1 MYSFATYKNQ
11 YKANLKL
18 ALPVVLTQLGQ
29 ILTQFADNLMV
40 GRYGGD
46 DPTPLAAVSF
56 GGAVFFI
63 LFIAAIGIALG
74 MTPLVGELYAQGDRE
89 KSAGLLQNGILFY
102 GLLGLAMAVVQY
114 AAIPLLYH
122 LGQPAEVVDMA
133 IPYYKML
140 VYSMPFIMLFF
151 TFKQFLEGVGN
162 TKVEMVV
169 TIVANLANIGFNWV
183 FIYGR
188 YGFPEMGAEGA
199 GLGTLMSRI
208 IAPIGMVAYFYSRHK
223 YRAYL
228 DGFSP
233 RNYSWATVKKLLHM
247 GLPISMQ
254 MFLEA
259 SAFVGT
265 GIMMGWFNKET
276 MSANQI
282 ATTIGNCAFM
292 IVMSI
297 GAATTIRVSHCY
309 GARNIGELSL
319 AAVKFGQNIL
329 AENNNYALVLAS
341 TDLDGIPSNVRDQA
355 REKAEALGEKGKY
368 AFTLHKPSLIPFL
381 TYSSK
386 RELREQIYKAYLNRC
401 NNGDEYDNKQLIND
415 FIRLRTEKAHLL
427 GYPSYAAYVVAD
439 EMAGTTD
446 AVYKLLDEI
455 WAPALESAKGE
466 LAEMEV
472 LFKKDFPEGEFAS
485 WDWWYYAEKVRK
497 QKYELDE
504 EMLRPYFSLENVQ
517 GGIFFLANRLYG
529 ITFRPVIVPLYH
541 PDATAYEVL
550 DADESHLGVLY
561 FDYFPR
567 DGKSQGA
574 WCGNYVEQTY
584 RDGKRVAPVV
594 SIVCNFT
601 RPTSNSPALL
611 TLDETE
617 TLFHEF
623 GHALHFLFH
632 DVKYRGLTEV
642 EGDFVELPSQLME
655 NWAFEPELLK
665 QYAVNYRSKDAVI
678 PEYLVAKLRR
688 SELFNQGFMTT
699 ELIAAA
705 LSDMDIHST
714 TEYAPFD
721 PMEFERQALTE
732 KRGLIPQIEPRYR
745 YPYFSHIF
753 DGGYSAGY
761 YFYTWA
767 EVLDKDAFE
776 AFRESGDLFNKKIAD
791 DFRRKIL
798 ARGGSEDGMT
808 MYRAFRG
815 KDPDKRAMLRSRGLW
830 NEPEPE
836 PADSLGMPI
845 AGEELK

>member
-1 MYSFATYKNQ
+1 MAFASCKSDKNGSENPFFAEWDTP
-11 YKANLKL
+11 YGVPPFDRIAPAHFLPALERGMSLHDAEIDAITSNNDDATFENVIL
-18 ALPVVLTQLGQ
+18 AYDDSGQ
-29 ILTQFADNLMV
+29 MLAQTALIFGMLCEAEN
-40 GRYGGD
+40 
-46 DPTPLAAVSF
+46 TPEMQALQEQVMPLLAAHADKIRLNERLFERVKAVYDQRAALDLDAEQSRLLEKTYREF
-56 GGAVFFI
+56 VRAGA
-63 LFIAAIGIALG
+63 LL
-74 MTPLVGELYAQGDRE
+74 D
-89 KSAGLLQNGILFY
+89 AGQKARL
-102 GLLGLAMAVVQY
+102 
-114 AAIPLLYH
+114 
-122 LGQPAEVVDMA
+122 
-133 IPYYKML
+133 
-140 VYSMPFIMLFF
+140 
-151 TFKQFLEGVGN
+151 
-162 TKVEMVV
+162 
-169 TIVANLANIGFNWV
+169 
-183 FIYGR
+183 
-188 YGFPEMGAEGA
+188 
-199 GLGTLMSRI
+199 
-208 IAPIGMVAYFYSRHK
+208 
-223 YRAYL
+223 
-228 DGFSP
+228 
-233 RNYSWATVKKLLHM
+233 
-247 GLPISMQ
+247 
-254 MFLEA
+254 
-259 SAFVGT
+259 
-265 GIMMGWFNKET
+265 KEI
-276 MSANQI
+276 N
-282 ATTIGNCAFM
+282 
-292 IVMSI
+292 
-297 GAATTIRVSHCY
+297 
-309 GARNIGELSL
+309 GELSL

-381 TYSSK
+381 TYSQK
-386 RELREQIYKAYLNRC
+386 RELREEIYKAYLNRG
-401 NNGDEYDNKQLIND
+401 NNGDKYDNKQLIND

-767 EVLDKDAFE
+767 EVLDKDVFE

-791 DFRRKIL
+791 DFRRKVL

>member
-1 MYSFATYKNQ
+1 MAFASCKSDKNGSENPFFAEWDTP
-11 YKANLKL
+11 YGVPPFDRIVPAHFLPALERGMSLHDAEIDAITSNNDDATFENVIL
-18 ALPVVLTQLGQ
+18 AYDDSGQ
-29 ILTQFADNLMV
+29 MLAQTALIFGMLCEAEN
-40 GRYGGD
+40 
-46 DPTPLAAVSF
+46 TPEMQALQEQVMPLLAAHADKIRLNERLFERVKAVYDQRAALDLDAEQSRLLEKTYREF
-56 GGAVFFI
+56 VRAGA
-63 LFIAAIGIALG
+63 LL
-74 MTPLVGELYAQGDRE
+74 D
-89 KSAGLLQNGILFY
+89 AGQKARL
-102 GLLGLAMAVVQY
+102 
-114 AAIPLLYH
+114 
-122 LGQPAEVVDMA
+122 
-133 IPYYKML
+133 
-140 VYSMPFIMLFF
+140 
-151 TFKQFLEGVGN
+151 
-162 TKVEMVV
+162 
-169 TIVANLANIGFNWV
+169 
-183 FIYGR
+183 
-188 YGFPEMGAEGA
+188 
-199 GLGTLMSRI
+199 
-208 IAPIGMVAYFYSRHK
+208 
-223 YRAYL
+223 
-228 DGFSP
+228 
-233 RNYSWATVKKLLHM
+233 
-247 GLPISMQ
+247 
-254 MFLEA
+254 
-259 SAFVGT
+259 
-265 GIMMGWFNKET
+265 KEI
-276 MSANQI
+276 N
-282 ATTIGNCAFM
+282 
-292 IVMSI
+292 
-297 GAATTIRVSHCY
+297 
-309 GARNIGELSL
+309 GELSL

-381 TYSSK
+381 TYSQK
-386 RELREQIYKAYLNRC
+386 RELREEIYKAYLNRG
-401 NNGDEYDNKQLIND
+401 NNGDKYDNKQLIND

-455 WAPALESAKGE
+455 WTPALESAKGE

-541 PDATAYEVL
+541 PDAIAYEVL

-767 EVLDKDAFE
+767 EVLDKDVFE

-830 NEPEPE
+830 NEPEP
-836 PADSLGMPI
+836 ADSLGMPI
-845 AGEELK
+845 AGEEPK

>member
-1 MYSFATYKNQ
+1 MAFASCKSDKNGSENPFFAEWDTP
-11 YKANLKL
+11 YGVPPFDRIVPAHFLPALERGMSLHDAEIDAITSNNDDATFENVIL
-18 ALPVVLTQLGQ
+18 AYDDSGQ
-29 ILTQFADNLMV
+29 MLAQTALIFGMLCEAEN
-40 GRYGGD
+40 
-46 DPTPLAAVSF
+46 TPEMQALQEQVMPLLAAHADKIRLNEQLFERVKAVYDQRAALDLDAEQSRLLEKTYREF
-56 GGAVFFI
+56 VRAGA
-63 LFIAAIGIALG
+63 LL
-74 MTPLVGELYAQGDRE
+74 D
-89 KSAGLLQNGILFY
+89 AGQKARL
-102 GLLGLAMAVVQY
+102 
-114 AAIPLLYH
+114 
-122 LGQPAEVVDMA
+122 
-133 IPYYKML
+133 
-140 VYSMPFIMLFF
+140 
-151 TFKQFLEGVGN
+151 
-162 TKVEMVV
+162 
-169 TIVANLANIGFNWV
+169 
-183 FIYGR
+183 
-188 YGFPEMGAEGA
+188 
-199 GLGTLMSRI
+199 
-208 IAPIGMVAYFYSRHK
+208 
-223 YRAYL
+223 
-228 DGFSP
+228 
-233 RNYSWATVKKLLHM
+233 
-247 GLPISMQ
+247 
-254 MFLEA
+254 
-259 SAFVGT
+259 
-265 GIMMGWFNKET
+265 KEI
-276 MSANQI
+276 N
-282 ATTIGNCAFM
+282 
-292 IVMSI
+292 
-297 GAATTIRVSHCY
+297 
-309 GARNIGELSL
+309 GELSL

-381 TYSSK
+381 TYSQK
-386 RELREQIYKAYLNRC
+386 RELREEIYKAYLNRG
-401 NNGDEYDNKQLIND
+401 NNGDKYDNKQLIND

-427 GYPSYAAYVVAD
+427 SYPSYAAYVVAD

-455 WAPALESAKGE
+455 WTPALESAKGE

-541 PDATAYEVL
+541 PDAIAYEVL

-705 LSDMDIHST
+705 LSDMDIHSM

-767 EVLDKDAFE
+767 EVLDKDVFE

-830 NEPEPE
+830 NEPEPA

-845 AGEELK
+845 AGEEFK

>member
-1 MYSFATYKNQ
+1 MAFASCKSDKNGSENPFFAEWDTP
-11 YKANLKL
+11 YGVPPFDRIVPAHFLPALERGMSLHDAEIDAITSNNDDATFENVIL
-18 ALPVVLTQLGQ
+18 AYDASGQ
-29 ILTQFADNLMV
+29 MLAQTALIFGMLCEAEN
-40 GRYGGD
+40 
-46 DPTPLAAVSF
+46 TPEMQALQEQVMPLLAAHADKIRLNEQLFERVKAVYDQRAALDLDAEQSRLLEKTYREF
-56 GGAVFFI
+56 VRAGA
-63 LFIAAIGIALG
+63 LL
-74 MTPLVGELYAQGDRE
+74 D
-89 KSAGLLQNGILFY
+89 AGQKARL
-102 GLLGLAMAVVQY
+102 
-114 AAIPLLYH
+114 
-122 LGQPAEVVDMA
+122 
-133 IPYYKML
+133 
-140 VYSMPFIMLFF
+140 
-151 TFKQFLEGVGN
+151 
-162 TKVEMVV
+162 
-169 TIVANLANIGFNWV
+169 
-183 FIYGR
+183 
-188 YGFPEMGAEGA
+188 
-199 GLGTLMSRI
+199 
-208 IAPIGMVAYFYSRHK
+208 
-223 YRAYL
+223 
-228 DGFSP
+228 
-233 RNYSWATVKKLLHM
+233 
-247 GLPISMQ
+247 
-254 MFLEA
+254 
-259 SAFVGT
+259 
-265 GIMMGWFNKET
+265 KEI
-276 MSANQI
+276 N
-282 ATTIGNCAFM
+282 
-292 IVMSI
+292 
-297 GAATTIRVSHCY
+297 
-309 GARNIGELSL
+309 GELSL

-381 TYSSK
+381 TYSQK
-386 RELREQIYKAYLNRC
+386 RELREEIYKAYLNRG
-401 NNGDEYDNKQLIND
+401 NNGDKYDNKQLIND

-446 AVYKLLDEI
+446 AVYKLLDENTGAI
-455 WAPALESAKGE
+455 NTLIKAE

-541 PDATAYEVL
+541 PDAIAYEVL

-767 EVLDKDAFE
+767 EVLDKDVFE